1 MAIDRIE
8 LEKAASLING
18 HRSAVVLGHEHPDG
32 DAIGS
37 SLGLGLMLENVGYR
51 VCASWPEPFK
61 IPHKFQFLPG
71 MRMLARSEE
80 MPEDGIV
87 ITVDCANLD
96 RLEAFKPAIL
106 SADAVINIDH
116 HPDNSRFGAV
126 NIVDP
131 AAAATAEILYLAAQN
146 MGLKVGLESA
156 VCLYTGI
163 VTDTGKF
170 QFANTTATTLRAASE
185 MVSMGVDVNEI
196 YCNIYQSDSLAYI
209 RLAGRILEGA
219 AFQEDIGLIYVGV
232 TREELDKSGVNME
245 ETEDLIDG
253 LRALRGHSVAAVFK
267 EIRDG
272 RIRVS
277 LRSRNDMDIG
287 SVARRL
293 GGGGH
298 MVAAG
303 YTSTTRSME
312 EAVAELREE
321 LIADERSP
329 AG

>member
-1 MAIDRIE
+1 MTIDSGE
-8 LEKAASLING
+8 VKGAASLIKG
-18 HRSAVVLGHEHPDG
+18 HSSAVVLGHEHPDG

-37 SLGLGLMLENVGYR
+37 SLGLGLMLEDVGYR
-51 VCASWPEPFK
+51 VRVSWPQPFSL
-61 IPHKFQFLPG
+61 PHKFQFLPG
-71 MRMLARSEE
+71 MRMLARPEE
-80 MPEDGIV
+80 LPEDGIV
-87 ITVDCANLD
+87 FTVDCANLD
-96 RLEAFKPAIL
+96 RLEVFKPAIL

-126 NIVDP
+126 NIVNP
-131 AAAATAEILYLAAQN
+131 AAAATAEILYLAAGDL
-146 MGLKVGLESA
+146 GLSVDPEAA

-170 QFANTTATTLRAASE
+170 QFANTTATTLQAASD
-185 MVSMGVDVNEI
+185 MVGMGVDISEI
-196 YCNIYQSDSLAYI
+196 YGNVYQSDSLAYI

-219 AFQEDIGLIYVGV
+219 VFHEDVGLIYVCV
-232 TREELDKSGVNME
+232 TREELEKSGVNME

-253 LRALRGHSVAAVFK
+253 LRALRGHNVAAVFK

-277 LRSRNDMDIG
+277 LRSRNDLDIG

-303 YTSTTRSME
+303 YTSKARSMD
-312 EAVAELREE
+312 EAVAELRGE
-321 LIADERSP
+321 LIAGERSP